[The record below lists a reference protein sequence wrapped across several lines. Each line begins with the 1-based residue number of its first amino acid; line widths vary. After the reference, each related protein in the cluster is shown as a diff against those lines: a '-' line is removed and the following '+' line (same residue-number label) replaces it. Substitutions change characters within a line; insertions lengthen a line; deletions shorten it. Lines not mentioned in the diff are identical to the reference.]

1 MLQRFGVVRK
11 STAKGVAFRVGFT
24 LIELLVV
31 IAIIAILAAILF
43 PVFSQAREKARQAS
57 CLSNMRQ
64 VALAY
69 SQYMQDYDGHSLPC
83 FEYYE
88 TWSAPWGDGSLARL
102 YWYAD
107 IANPYVRNAQIWV
120 CPSRSA
126 ITSWRRDH
134 LPPGRGPGFR
144 ELQFSYGCNN
154 AWSCCHFDSAPAET
168 TGWYGD
174 TLRRYPNR
182 LTTDANIPEPAEKV
196 TLVDAGN
203 LQIWAESYDL
213 GAGIYQHGTDYVPD
227 NAWTSPV
234 WGPMKGSVNIRHNE
248 GFNAGFVDGHVKW
261 LRQSRRR
268 NWDSTGRVG
277 RSYPDFPR

>member
-1 MLQRFGVVRK
+1 M
-11 STAKGVAFRVGFT
+11 KGWRYSVAGRVPSPKRGGGFT

-57 CLSNMRQ
+57 CLSNMKQ
-64 VALAY
+64 VSLAY
-69 SQYMQDYDGHSLPC
+69 GMYMQDYDGNTLPC

-88 TWSAPWGDGSLARL
+88 TWPAPWGDGSWARL
-102 YWYAD
+102 YWWED
-107 IANPYVRNAQIWV
+107 IVHPYIRNAQLSV

-126 ITSWRRDH
+126 ITTWRRDH

-154 AWSCCHFDSAPAET
+154 AWSCCELEFVNPPA
-168 TGWYGD
+168 WYGD

-182 LTTDANIPEPAEKV
+182 LTTDANIAEPAENI
-196 TLVDAGN
+196 TLVDAGTK
-203 LQIWAESYDL
+203 QIYAESYNQ
-213 GAGIYQHGTDYVPD
+213 GRVGTDYIP
-227 NAWTSPV
+227 NNTWTSSV
-234 WGPMKGSVNIRHNE
+234 WGPMKGSVNIRHTD
-248 GFNAGFVDGHVKW
+248 GFNAGFVDGHAKW
-261 LRQSRRR
+261 LRMSRRR

-277 RSYPDFPR
+277 RSHPDFP

>member
-11 STAKGVAFRVGFT
+11 STAKGVTFRGGFT

-64 VALAY
+64 IALAY
-69 SQYMQDYDGHSLPC
+69 AQYMQDYDGHSLPC

-88 TWSAPWGDGSLARL
+88 TWSPPWGDGSWARL

-107 IANPYVRNAQIWV
+107 IANPYVRNAQLWV
-120 CPSRSA
+120 CPSRSN
-126 ITSWRRDH
+126 ITTWRRDH

-144 ELQFSYGCNN
+144 ELEFSYGCNN
-154 AWSCCHFDSAPAET
+154 AWSCCVLENINPPA
-168 TGWYGD
+168 WYGD
-174 TLRRYPNR
+174 TLRRYPYR
-182 LTTDANIPEPAEKV
+182 LTTDANIAEPAEKIA
-196 TLVDAGN
+196 LVDAGT
-203 LQIWAESYDL
+203 LQIWAESFAFTGSY
-213 GAGIYQHGTDYVPD
+213 HGTDYVPG
-227 NAWTSPV
+227 NEWTSSH
-234 WGPMKGSVNIRHNE
+234 WGPMKGAVNIRHLE
-248 GFNAGFVDGHVKW
+248 GFNAAFVDGHVKW

-277 RSYPDFPR
+277 RSHPDFP